1 MRFRRRRP
9 ILRAIRGILRLR
21 YYCVNITGIYLP
33 EACRFLTA
41 VSLPRHFL
49 QVFISGELNLF
60 VSDLLIAHD
69 LRRDSSQVLIPKR
82 MPKGAEKRVPAKA
95 FGMQTVRLAR
105 VAPS

>member
-1 MRFRRRRP
+1 MKPSRVF
-9 ILRAIRGILRLR
+9 I
-21 YYCVNITGIYLP
+21 
-33 EACRFLTA
+33 A
-41 VSLPRHFL
+41 VPLPRHFL
-49 QVFISGELNLF
+49 QGFISGELNLF